1 MKSVS
6 FSISSY
12 SDNELLNEHEKF
24 ELSSEKAFKA
34 INNFSRTIAA
44 KLDKKSSTAENKN
57 SRKRLETYDSQ
68 KENKRLGKL
77 LESKHL
83 KNEKMRQSRL
93 YNTDESDYGED
104 SEDEAMHMSMKAQQL
119 ERFSVKNSSTD
130 NLSTTTTNSKFY
142 EKYAKK
148 NSSQIEKSRL
158 KTKIVRSMYNRAL
171 FNQEKSK
178 KMHLIFLSNKSKHLK
193 AHSCFKENSQLLN
206 EESVNK
212 LLNNK
217 PSYNYMNRSN
227 SSESSSEQ
235 TFLTQSN
242 LPNRK
247 HQNQLKISCNPYN
260 SNIEVFV
267 IP

>member
-1 MKSVS
+1 MDMNDSSLDEKKSESFLRDLKQIATTLSSSSDVDSKLSDSKMSLKDEIENEIKNFYSKSINKLMKSVS

-119 ERFSVKNSSTD
+119 ERFR
-130 NLSTTTTNSKFY
+130 
-142 EKYAKK
+142 
-148 NSSQIEKSRL
+148 SR
-158 KTKIVRSMYNRAL
+158 TVA
-171 FNQEKSK
+171 
-178 KMHLIFLSNKSKHLK
+178 
-193 AHSCFKENSQLLN
+193 
-206 EESVNK
+206 
-212 LLNNK
+212 
-217 PSYNYMNRSN
+217 
-227 SSESSSEQ
+227 Q
-235 TFLTQSN
+235 T
-242 LPNRK
+242 
-247 HQNQLKISCNPYN
+247 I
-260 SNIEVFV
+260 
-267 IP
+267 